1 MNCGNPNPC
10 RNWVNEHG
18 SCVGIVELMDILEKV
33 VGEIAA
39 NRKRDMPRVEQL
51 SNNEWHIDARVLI
64 SEVNMALDT
73 QIPTDQC
80 DTIGGF
86 ILLLLGRLPQTG
98 EKVEYEDFEFNID
111 QVFQISYFW
120 YPSYEK
126 NCKKNSAIKRL
137 K

>member
-1 MNCGNPNPC
+1 MNELRQSEIPAAIV
-10 RNWVNEHG
+10 VNEHG

-33 VGEIAA
+33 VGEIAT

-51 SNNEWHIDARVLI
+51 SSNEWHIDARVLI

-86 ILLLLGRLPQTG
+86 ILMLLGRLPQTG
-98 EKVEYEDFEFNID
+98 EKLNMKTLNF
-111 QVFQISYFW
+111 
-120 YPSYEK
+120 
-126 NCKKNSAIKRL
+126 
-137 K
+137 